1 MKYQDPKFDKADYSA
16 NREAGWRGQ
25 GEHPTLSTTLRP
37 GTILR
42 SKTWFTATPAFMGI
56 NAFKRKHTPSYNGH
70 YNPKHRSIR
79 GDVLKKLKIE
89 SWAELVLRE
98 RKYY

>member
-1 MKYQDPKFDKADYSA
+1 MSYQDPKFDKEDYKA

-25 GEHPTLSTTLRP
+25 GEIPETTKVLRP
-37 GTILR
+37 GTIKK
-42 SKTWFTATPAFMGI
+42 SAIWHTATPAFMGI
-56 NAFKRKHTPSYNGH
+56 QAFKRKHTPSFGGR

-79 GDVLKKLKIE
+79 SDVLKNLKAE
-89 SWAELVLRE
+89 SWLTLVERE